1 MITLRYLD
9 VADSL
14 LRERPDEIAG
24 LWPRACAWLLRL
36 ALESAVDDL
45 WARERPAVAQ
55 TPMRA
60 QLLSL
65 RYLRALGPEPLAIAE
80 YLWESLSRAV
90 HHHPYELSPTAT
102 ELRRWHQDVHALA
115 LTLGSHRPEPD
126 PTAQPES
133 S

>member
-1 MITLRYLD
+1 MITSRYLA

-14 LRERPDEIAG
+14 LRERQNEIAG

-45 WARERPAVAQ
+45 WARERPAVAL
-55 TPMRA
+55 TPMRTR
-60 QLLSL
+60 LLSL
-65 RYLRALGPEPLAIAE
+65 HHVRGLGPEPPARAE
-80 YLWESLSRAV
+80 YLWASLSRAV

-102 ELRRWHQDVHALA
+102 ELRRWYQDVHALT

-126 PTAQPES
+126 PGEPAES
-133 S
+133 A